1 MSFQVLVPPSTAG
14 DIARIVQH
22 VRETQSAR
30 RARAVL
36 DQLAAARDSLASF
49 PERGSPPRELL
60 ALGINEYRQIL
71 SPPYRIIYYVAD
83 RRVIVVLIADGRRD
97 MRSLLARRLLGA

>member
-1 MSFQVLVPPSTAG
+1 MGFQVLVPPATAA

-36 DQLAAARDSLASF
+36 DQLTAARDSLASF

-60 ALGINEYRQIL
+60 TLGINEYRQIV
-71 SPPYRIIYYVAD
+71 SPPYRIIYYVSH

-97 MRSLLARRLLGA
+97 MRSLLAQRLLGA